1 MPSQDLLFDGIERFH
16 GDRPWGRVLD
26 AGTGDH
32 SLAWLQTLETDSLTL
47 VTGAAARSQR
57 LAPRLRSQ
65 DRALAGNW
73 CDPALLFGERFDVV
87 VADYLLGALDG
98 FAPYFQSELFARL
111 QPHVCGL
118 LYVIGKEPMPE
129 HAPTEGGQAI
139 LEIER
144 LRDACILLAQHR
156 CYREYPQSWV
166 LRSLERS
173 GFEICTAWDNAIVYG
188 PSYIERQLKVCR
200 NKLRF
205 FKDPGLAAAMS
216 EQIDALRSRA
226 LVLAEI
232 EGGVSLGSDYVI
244 AAQRTGAPKPA

>member
-16 GDRPWGRVLD
+16 GARPWGRVLD

-32 SLAWLQTLETDSLTL
+32 SLSWLQSLETESLTL
-47 VTGAAARSQR
+47 VTGAAARAER
-57 LAPRLRSQ
+57 LSPRLRAQ

-73 CDPALLFGERFDVV
+73 QDPTLLYGERFEVV
-87 VADYLLGALDG
+87 LADYLLGAIDG
-98 FAPYFQSELFARL
+98 FAPYFQGELFARL
-111 QPHVCGL
+111 RPHVGGV
-118 LYVIGKEPMPE
+118 LYVVGKEPMPDR
-129 HAPTEGGQAI
+129 APTEGGQAI

-166 LRSLERS
+166 VRSLERS
-173 GFEICTAWDNAIVYG
+173 GYQINAAWEREIVYG
-188 PSYIERQLKVCR
+188 ASYIERQLQVCR

-205 FKDPGLAAAMS
+205 FKDPALARAMAD
-216 EQIDALRSRA
+216 QIKDLRARA

-232 EGGVSLGSDYVI
+232 EGGIALGSDYVV
-244 AAQRTGAPKPA
+244 AAQGRET